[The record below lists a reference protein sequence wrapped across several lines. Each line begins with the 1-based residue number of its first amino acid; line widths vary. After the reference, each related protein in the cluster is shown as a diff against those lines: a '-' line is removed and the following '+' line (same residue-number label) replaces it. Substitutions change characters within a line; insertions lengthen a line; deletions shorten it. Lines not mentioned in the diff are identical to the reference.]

1 MGSTN
6 DGETTSLGRKP
17 IVEGRGAGGKLRKPP
32 SRRPLATPYARPPD
46 NQAQQRRW
54 LSKLVDPA
62 YKLISGGANLIF
74 PSFFSKSESVD
85 DDANQ
90 EEDDVKS
97 LEEVEEQNA
106 TGDDVNLTVNQAA
119 SRSTDVAG
127 TSRAAEIS
135 KSGSDSEGHEHQKL
149 GISDHNRLSEIEQLM
164 DRKFSRDEIN
174 RLMEILHSRAVNF
187 SNVEQ
192 EKEHSSMTARDVE
205 RPAAGIEYSRKS
217 SEEKREDFNTAIW
230 GTSKIQ
236 EKGYSS
242 MIPGV
247 AGGLAIPFKNSTKST
262 EEKLEDLN
270 TAVWRNS
277 TPLVKSTLPD
287 DVGASPIDIARAYM
301 ENRASEVGFGSKS
314 LISKDEGA
322 LVLGNLHGS
331 KPFFPSP
338 SPKPSTCWPGAMVQ
352 DQRGFMTPQSQRGR
366 LGLHN
371 FPRTPYSRTLYSKSR
386 SQQLQL
392 QGDHDRH
399 LNATP
404 SPFQQSQ
411 TPLYGQVNSRDISV
425 DDVHGSVGPIRRTRI
440 RHKAVTET
448 PRGSASY
455 HSTLNSPQ
463 VENFNAFEGLFSGV
477 KKSNEKGGT
486 SSPSKF
492 LVADSEPQSSKVNV
506 PSVPPHSRQMAQ
518 KILEHLERNV
528 PTPKEKSA
536 ELRLAS
542 SWKKSLPS
550 NNNNS
555 LANDDLDSLRKS
567 DQTDNTISAK
577 ATEDRGNLFFKFAP
591 REVTVQTKAAAKN
604 NTSASDMK
612 AVPNAASSEL
622 LSFQMKPP
630 THSSGN
636 KPVLSSITVG
646 KPDQRWTLSSDKTT
660 SGFTFPVS
668 ASSGVNSEPPT
679 PTIIPST
686 SATVPSPPKDA
697 SSIPSYSFG
706 SKKSGPALVFS
717 FPSTSNASIQDN
729 ASSDLKFKFGSEKT
743 SRLSF
748 SSIGKD
754 AICY

>member
-6 DGETTSLGRKP
+6 DGETMSLGRKS
-17 IVEGRGAGGKLRKPP
+17 IVEVRGAGGKLRKPP
-32 SRRPLATPYARPPD
+32 SRRPLATPYARPQD
-46 NQAQQRRW
+46 NQAQRRRW

-85 DDANQ
+85 DDANR

-97 LEEVEEQNA
+97 HEEVEEQNA
-106 TGDDVNLTVNQAA
+106 SGDDANLTVNQAA
-119 SRSTDVAG
+119 PRSTDVAG

-135 KSGSDSEGHEHQKL
+135 KSGSDFEGHEHQKL
-149 GISDHNRLSEIEQLM
+149 GISGHNGLSEIEQVVK
-164 DRKFSRDEIN
+164 DRKFSRDEIS
-174 RLMEILHSRAVNF
+174 RLMEILHSRAVNLP
-187 SNVEQ
+187 NVEQ
-192 EKEHSSMTARDVE
+192 EKEHSSMTARDVG
-205 RPAAGIEYSRKS
+205 RPAAAIECSRKS
-217 SEEKREDFNTAIW
+217 TEEKREDINTAIW

-236 EKGYSS
+236 EKRYSS
-242 MIPGV
+242 VIPGAV
-247 AGGLAIPFKNSTKST
+247 GGLAIPFESSTKST
-262 EEKLEDLN
+262 EEKHEDLN
-270 TAVWRNS
+270 TAIWGNS

-314 LISKDEGA
+314 LISKDRGA
-322 LVLGNLHGS
+322 LVIGNLLGS
-331 KPFFPSP
+331 KPFLPSP

-366 LGLHN
+366 FGLHN
-371 FPRTPYSRTLYSKSR
+371 FPRTPYSRTFYSKSK
-386 SQQLQL
+386 SQL
-392 QGDHDRH
+392 QGDHDRP
-399 LNATP
+399 LNMTS
-404 SPFQQSQ
+404 SPFQQPQ
-411 TPLYGQVNSRDISV
+411 TPVYGQVNSRGNSV

-440 RHKAVTET
+440 RHKAVAET
-448 PRGSASY
+448 PSRGSASY

-477 KKSNEKGGT
+477 KKNTEKGGT

-492 LVADSEPQSSKVNV
+492 LVADSEPQSSKVSV

-518 KILEHLERNV
+518 KILEHLERNL

-536 ELRLAS
+536 ELRLAT
-542 SWKKSLPS
+542 SWKKSLSS

-555 LANDDLDSLRKS
+555 LANGLDSLRKP
-567 DQTDNTISAK
+567 DQADKTNSAQ
-577 ATEDRGNLFFKFAP
+577 ATEDRGNLLFKFAP
-591 REVTVQTKAAAKN
+591 REVTVQADTAAKN
-604 NTSASDMK
+604 NTAASDLK
-612 AVPNAASSEL
+612 AVPNAASSEFP
-622 LSFQMKPP
+622 SFQKPP

-636 KPVLSSITVG
+636 KPALPSITVG
-646 KPDQRWTLSSDKTT
+646 KPDQRWALSSDKTT

-679 PTIIPST
+679 PTIMPST
-686 SATVPSPPKDA
+686 SATASPPEDA

-706 SKKSGPALVFS
+706 SKKAGPALVFS
-717 FPSTSNASIQDN
+717 FPSTSNASIPDN

-743 SRLSF
+743 TRLSF

>member
-192 EKEHSSMTARDVE
+192 EKEHSSMTARDALQS
-205 RPAAGIEYSRKS
+205 PS
-217 SEEKREDFNTAIW
+217 
-230 GTSKIQ
+230 
-236 EKGYSS
+236 
-242 MIPGV
+242 
-247 AGGLAIPFKNSTKST
+247 KNSTKST

-338 SPKPSTCWPGAMVQ
+338 SPKPSTCWPGAMIQ

-386 SQQLQL
+386 SQL

-555 LANDDLDSLRKS
+555 LANDYLDSLRKS
-567 DQTDNTISAK
+567 DQTDNTISAQ

>member
-6 DGETTSLGRKP
+6 DGETMSLGRKS
-17 IVEGRGAGGKLRKPP
+17 IVEVRGAGGKLRKPP
-32 SRRPLATPYARPPD
+32 SRRPLATPYARPQD
-46 NQAQQRRW
+46 NQAQRRRW

-85 DDANQ
+85 DDANP

-97 LEEVEEQNA
+97 HEEVEEQNA
-106 TGDDVNLTVNQAA
+106 SGDDANLTVNQAA
-119 SRSTDVAG
+119 PRSTDVAG

-135 KSGSDSEGHEHQKL
+135 KSGSDFEGHEHKKL
-149 GISDHNRLSEIEQLM
+149 GISGHNGLSEIEQVVK
-164 DRKFSRDEIN
+164 DQKFSRDEIN
-174 RLMEILHSRAVNF
+174 RLMEILHSRAINLP
-187 SNVEQ
+187 NVEQ
-192 EKEHSSMTARDVE
+192 EKEHSSMTARDVG
-205 RPAAGIEYSRKS
+205 RPAAAIECSRKS
-217 SEEKREDFNTAIW
+217 TEEKREDINTAIW

-236 EKGYSS
+236 EKRYSS
-242 MIPGV
+242 VIPGV
-247 AGGLAIPFKNSTKST
+247 FGGLAIPFESSTKST
-262 EEKLEDLN
+262 EEKHEDLN
-270 TAVWRNS
+270 TAIWGNS

-314 LISKDEGA
+314 LISKDRGA
-322 LVLGNLHGS
+322 LVIGNLLGS
-331 KPFFPSP
+331 KPFLPSP

-352 DQRGFMTPQSQRGR
+352 DQRGFVTPQSQRGR
-366 LGLHN
+366 FGLHN
-371 FPRTPYSRTLYSKSR
+371 FPRTPYSRTFYSKSK
-386 SQQLQL
+386 SQL
-392 QGDHDRH
+392 QGDHDRP
-399 LNATP
+399 LNMTS
-404 SPFQQSQ
+404 SPFQQPQ
-411 TPLYGQVNSRDISV
+411 TPVYGQVNSRGNSV

-440 RHKAVTET
+440 RHKAVAET
-448 PRGSASY
+448 PSRGSASY

-477 KKSNEKGGT
+477 KKSTEKGGT

-492 LVADSEPQSSKVNV
+492 LVADSEPQSSKVSV

-518 KILEHLERNV
+518 KILEHLERNL

-536 ELRLAS
+536 ELRLAT
-542 SWKKSLPS
+542 SWKKSLSS

-555 LANDDLDSLRKS
+555 LANGPDSLRKP
-567 DQTDNTISAK
+567 DQADKTNSAQ
-577 ATEDRGNLFFKFAP
+577 ATEDRGNLLFKFAP
-591 REVTVQTKAAAKN
+591 REVTVQADSAAKD

-612 AVPNAASSEL
+612 AVPNAASSEFP
-622 LSFQMKPP
+622 SFQKKPP

-646 KPDQRWTLSSDKTT
+646 KPDQRWAVSSDKTT

-668 ASSGVNSEPPT
+668 ATSGVNSEPPT
-679 PTIIPST
+679 PTIMPST

-706 SKKSGPALVFS
+706 SKKSDPALVFS
-717 FPSTSNASIQDN
+717 FPSTSNASIPDN

-743 SRLSF
+743 TRLSF

>member
-106 TGDDVNLTVNQAA
+106 TGDDVNLTVNQAV

-149 GISDHNRLSEIEQLM
+149 GISDHNTLSEIEQQM
-164 DRKFSRDEIN
+164 KDRKFSRDEIN

-217 SEEKREDFNTAIW
+217 TEEKREDFNTAIW

-247 AGGLAIPFKNSTKST
+247 AGGLAIPFENSTKST
-262 EEKLEDLN
+262 EEKHEDLN
-270 TAVWRNS
+270 TAAWRNS

-314 LISKDEGA
+314 LISKDGGA

-371 FPRTPYSRTLYSKSR
+371 FPRTPYSRTLYSKSK
-386 SQQLQL
+386 SQL

-411 TPLYGQVNSRDISV
+411 TPLYGQVNSRDNSV
-425 DDVHGSVGPIRRTRI
+425 GDVHGSVGPIRRTRI

-518 KILEHLERNV
+518 KILEHLERNL

-536 ELRLAS
+536 D
-542 SWKKSLPS
+542 
-550 NNNNS
+550 

-567 DQTDNTISAK
+567 DQTDNTISAQ
-577 ATEDRGNLFFKFAP
+577 ATEDRGNLLFKFAP
-591 REVTVQTKAAAKN
+591 REATVQTKAAAKN

-612 AVPNAASSEL
+612 AVPNAASSEFP
-622 LSFQMKPP
+622 SFQMKPP